1 MARPQRWELLL
12 RASQQEAL
20 LAVSLFNDPGRDRA
34 LEGFIIHMH
43 IAWTYAFQAKWL
55 RAGRDYHVLL
65 SEQPRR
71 YKYIN
76 GERMSQSV
84 EWFVKQEFADS
95 AAVRANLEFFI
106 ELRNKIEHRH
116 TGSDE
121 ALRTVVNGECHAMLL
136 NYEAF
141 ITEFAGAKHSLAH
154 RLHFPVFIGGFT
166 DQGKAD
172 LLKLTKTL
180 PADLRRFLA
189 EYDAGLGDEVS
200 RDPRYC
206 MRLTVLLESGNRKGD
221 LSLQFVNQRDLTPE
235 QQRAAEEIAANGG
248 LVITKTRTQ
257 VVTNADK
264 FKPGQ
269 VAHRVESAIPFRFK
283 PSHEMAHFWRKH
295 NVRPPKKDPNPKNT
309 RAEWCVYDT
318 AHSDYLYTEAC
329 VNWLIKKCANESGFR
344 EATGLEPR
352 RKPAPRSN
360 GSAQLDDDGGTSG

>member
-1 MARPQRWELLL
+1 MARPQRWEQLL

-20 LAVSLFNDPGRDRA
+20 LAVSLFNDPGRERA

-43 IAWTYAFQAKWL
+43 IAWVYAFQAKWL
-55 RAGRDYHVLL
+55 RAKKNYHVLA
-65 SEQPRR
+65 SESPRR
-71 YKYIN
+71 YKQIN
-76 GERMSQSV
+76 GERMSQSLD
-84 EWFVKQEFADS
+84 WFVKQECPEGS
-95 AAVRANLEFFI
+95 AARANLEFFI

-116 TGSDE
+116 TGTDE

-136 NYEAF
+136 NYEEF
-141 ITEFAGAKHSLAH
+141 ITEFAGSKHSLAH

-166 DQGKAD
+166 DQGKED

-189 EYDAGLGDEVS
+189 EYDAGLDDSVS

-221 LSLQFVNQRDLTPE
+221 LSLQFVNQRDLTAE
-235 QQRAAEEIAANGG
+235 QQQAAEDIAANGG
-248 LVITKTRTQ
+248 FVITKTKTQ

-269 VAHRVESAIPFRFK
+269 VAERVEAAIPFRFR
-283 PSHEMAHFWRKH
+283 PYEMSRFWRKH
-295 NVRPPKKDPNPKNT
+295 KVRPPAKDPNPRNT
-309 RAEWCVYDT
+309 NSAWCVYDT

-329 VNWLIKKCANESGFR
+329 VKWLIKKCATEKGFR
-344 EATGLEPR
+344 EVTGLEPR
-352 RKPAPRSN
+352 PKTAS
-360 GSAQLDDDGGTSG
+360 